1 MTMGMFD
8 SITSSLGGRDAVG
21 GATRSVQKGVQA
33 IGGSAGAYGV
43 IPGAIGNRVA
53 GELGSAIG
61 RAADRIPPEVRNA
74 INVGNQAAQV
84 LQQKGFEELI
94 AGVIEGDIGGGF
106 GGSFGGR
113 ASSDRH
119 QSSPTQLYGGITP
132 KEAKR
137 IHQEAIG
144 TRRGKKNLFLVR
156 ITSPLMGDFSDDF
169 NLFCTDIEHGPVT
182 ITGDKHKI
190 GTAVVD
196 GVSGTEVDEIRMTTL
211 DDQRGT
217 IRNWF
222 EQHSAAAASV
232 DGTVGVPAEYAI
244 TIEILHSF
252 VTDLGGFKTKG
263 LFRPVSYEIS
273 LSRRDDALE
282 EVQMT
287 FTQLDTF
294 MRP

>member
-1 MTMGMFD
+1 MMGMFD
-8 SITSSLGGRDAVG
+8 SISSSIGGRDVVG
-21 GATRSVQKGVQA
+21 GAVRSTQQGIQA

-43 IPGAIGNRVA
+43 IPGAIGNRA
-53 GELGSAIG
+53 ASELGTAIG
-61 RAADRIPPEVRNA
+61 RAADRIPPGVRDA
-74 INVGNQAAQV
+74 INIGNQAAQIF
-84 LQQKGFEELI
+84 QDQGFE
-94 AGVIEGDIGGGF
+94 GVLANAIYGQFDGITGGGR
-106 GGSFGGR
+106 GGSGR
-113 ASSDRH
+113 YMGT
-119 QSSPTQLYGGITP
+119 PTPLYGGITP
-132 KEAKR
+132 KEAKA
-137 IHQEAIG
+137 IHQETIG
-144 TRRGKKNLFLVR
+144 TRRSKKNLFLVR
-156 ITSPLMGDFSDDF
+156 VSSPLMGDVSSEF

-182 ITGDKHKI
+182 ITGDKHKV